1 MTADVWLLDR
11 FTRSWENQEICAE
24 LGRRG
29 YSADIVDWEEISPS
43 GARDGVL
50 RSGVPGDAPRVAVV
64 KSRVITRRSEGEL
77 ALVYDTLDALADA
90 GTRVSNPVPAIRR
103 CRNKV
108 RQAATL
114 ARAGLPVPPT
124 RAIKSQ
130 DELEACLATWGE
142 VVLKP
147 IWGHASIDVHRLR
160 PNGRLADPGSLLGI
174 REEIVSWHLLE
185 QHRQLCAQPYVEN
198 PGRDL
203 RITMIGSQ
211 VASSVF
217 HVSTSPDGSVRHFL
231 HPLRVEPAALT
242 AEVSEF
248 ATAAL
253 RALDL
258 DFAVIDLVEG
268 PSGPVIIEVNEGLS
282 TWSTIQGTEFD
293 LTTTGH
299 TVAVV
304 DELERML
311 SESTTAS
318 SSRPA
323 PDLTTSATGRP
334 VASSTRRTS

>member
-11 FTRSWENQEICAE
+11 FTRSWENLEICAE

-29 YSADIVDWEEISPS
+29 YSADIVDWEELSPS
-43 GARDGVL
+43 GGRDGVL
-50 RSGVPGDAPRVAVV
+50 RSGVPVDAPRVAVV
-64 KSRVITRRSEGEL
+64 KSRVITRRSSGEL
-77 ALVYDTLDALADA
+77 ALLYDGLDALADA
-90 GTRVSNPVPAIRR
+90 GTRVSNPVPALRR

-124 RAIKSQ
+124 RAIRTQ
-130 DELEACLATWGE
+130 DELEDCLAAWSE

-147 IWGHASIDVHRLR
+147 VWGHASIDVHRLR
-160 PNGRLADPGSLLGI
+160 PHGRLADPGSLLGI

-185 QHRQLCAQPYVEN
+185 QHGMLCAQPYIDN

-203 RITMIGSQ
+203 RITMIGAE
-211 VASSVF
+211 VASAVF

-231 HPLRVEPAALT
+231 HPLRVEPAVLT
-242 AEVSEF
+242 PEVAGI

-253 RALDL
+253 RCLDL

-282 TWSTIQGTEFD
+282 TWSTIQGTELD
-293 LTTTGH
+293 LTAGGH
-299 TVAVV
+299 TVAVA

-318 SSRPA
+318 SSVPA
-323 PDLTTSATGRP
+323 PDLTTSATGKP
-334 VASSTRRTS
+334 VASAARSTS